1 MNKYYI
7 MHLHN
12 RELQGPYSFKK
23 AVEEQDIWREFG
35 VLTIILK
42 EVVNTTGDVVK

>member
-1 MNKYYI
+1 

-12 RELQGPYSFKK
+12 RELQGPYSFNK
-23 AVEEQDIWREFG
+23 AIKEQDIWRECG